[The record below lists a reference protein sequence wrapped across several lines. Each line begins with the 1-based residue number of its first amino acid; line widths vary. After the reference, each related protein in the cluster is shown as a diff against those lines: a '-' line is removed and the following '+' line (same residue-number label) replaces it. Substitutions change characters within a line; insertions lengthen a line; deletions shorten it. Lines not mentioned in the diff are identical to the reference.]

1 MTTYF
6 SKDIGIIHFVGIGG
20 IGMSGIAEVLS
31 DLGYKVSGS
40 DISYS
45 SNIKRLKK
53 IGIKIYI
60 GQEAKNIENV
70 SIIVISSAIKEDNV
84 ELIAGHLKKIPI
96 VRRADMLAEL
106 MRFKR
111 SIAVGGTHGKTTTT
125 SFISALLEGAKL
137 DPTVV
142 NGGII
147 EAYGTNARL
156 GKSNLMVV
164 EADESDGTFNR
175 LPATY
180 IVITNIDREHLDYY
194 KSFDNLL
201 KAFRNFAENIP
212 FYGVAFICIDSP
224 DTENL
229 YKDIKYRK
237 LISFGFNVKADVR
250 ALNIKII
257 NHLTYFDVL
266 INKNTLKQS
275 KTIKNIMIPLPG
287 DYNIRNALGAIAVA
301 LELGIKEDIIRK
313 SLLEFKG
320 VERRFS
326 FVGKVNSIS
335 IIDDYAHHP
344 TEIKNTLKA
353 ARALCSGKLIAI
365 FEPHRYSR
373 IIDLYDEFIN
383 SFGDTDYLFVTDIY
397 GAGEKYIEGINK
409 EKIIESI
416 KDTGHKH
423 VSFFEN
429 ENSMELELFKIA
441 DKSDFIIF
449 LGAGAISKKARALEK
464 TMLQLLENN
473 SANNLNKKNI

>member
-1 MTTYF
+1 MNHF
-6 SKDIGIIHFVGIGG
+6 SKDIGTIYFIGIGG
-20 IGMSGIAEVLS
+20 IGMSGIAEVLFN
-31 DLGYKVSGS
+31 LGYKVTGS
-40 DISYS
+40 DISTS
-45 SNIKRLKK
+45 SNVARLQK

-60 GQEAKNIENV
+60 GQHSKNIENV

-84 ELIAGHLKKIPI
+84 ELIAGYLKKIPI

-106 MRFKR
+106 MRFKK
-111 SIAVGGTHGKTTTT
+111 SIAIGGTHGKTTTT
-125 SFISALLEGAKL
+125 SFISALLEGAGL

-156 GKSNLMVV
+156 GKSDWMVV

-180 IVITNIDREHLDYY
+180 VVITNIDREHLDFYQ
-194 KSFDNLL
+194 SFDNLL
-201 KAFRNFAENIP
+201 KAFRNFVENIP
-212 FYGVAFICIDSP
+212 FYGVAFICTDFP

-237 LISFGFNVKADVR
+237 LISFGFNKKADIR
-250 ALNIKII
+250 AFNIKII
-257 NHLTYFDVL
+257 NYLTYFDVF
-266 INKNTLKQS
+266 INKKALNQS

-287 DYNIRNALGAIAVA
+287 EYNIRNALGSIAVA
-301 LELGIKEDIIRK
+301 LELGIKEDIIKK
-313 SLLEFKG
+313 SLLSFKG

-326 FVGKVNSIS
+326 FVGEVNGIR

-353 ARALCSGKLIAI
+353 ARALCSGKLIVV

-373 IIDLYDEFIN
+373 IIDLYDDFIN
-383 SFGDTDYLFVTDIY
+383 SFSDSNFLFVTDIY
-397 GAGEKYIEGINK
+397 AAGEKHIEGISK
-409 EKIIESI
+409 EKIIKSI
-416 KDTGHKH
+416 KESGHKY
-423 VSFFEN
+423 VYFFKN
-429 ENSMELELFKIA
+429 ENKMEIELLKVS
-441 DKSDFIIF
+441 KQGDFIVF

-464 TMLQLLENN
+464 NMLQLLLKNN
-473 SANNLNKKNI
+473 SNNLN